1 MGVWKLRAAPG
12 GADDKA
18 ALQANCLDVT
28 ELIPVI
34 NLFVIHPIASS
45 YSINLLYLI
54 LSSELTILVS
64 EVVLR
69 IVEIKI
75 INK

>member
-54 LSSELTILVS
+54 LSSELTIVVS
-64 EVVLR
+64 ELR

>member
-34 NLFVIHPIASS
+34 NLFVIHPISSS

-54 LSSELTILVS
+54 LSSELTIVVP
-64 EVVLR
+64 EVR
-69 IVEIKI
+69 IFEIKI